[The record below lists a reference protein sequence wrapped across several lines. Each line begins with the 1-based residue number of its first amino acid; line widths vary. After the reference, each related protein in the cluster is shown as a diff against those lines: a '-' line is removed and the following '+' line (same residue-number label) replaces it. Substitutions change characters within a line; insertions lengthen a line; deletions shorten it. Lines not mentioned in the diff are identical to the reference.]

1 MQWVPGPYDGDVQ
14 QGAASGQSYRNAPRR
29 DARLPSRSLGR
40 LLRMRSSLLLV
51 VLALPLPVLAAQTPR
66 TARTSATTALPPF
79 SGTWVLNSARSK
91 VVERANGESRAVI
104 QYDGKTWHYI
114 HTHQAEESEKPDAWQ
129 TTLVVDSP
137 TPHVVQGEDITFRS
151 RIQRIGNAMLLTE
164 TGVTLNGQKTSN
176 TVRYTLEDG
185 GKTLVETETALG
197 PLGKQVNVYV
207 LEREG
212 AVPADD
218 KKND

>member
-1 MQWVPGPYDGDVQ
+1 MQ
-14 QGAASGQSYRNAPRR
+14 
-29 DARLPSRSLGR
+29 RS
-40 LLRMRSSLLLV
+40 
-51 VLALPLPVLAAQTPR
+51 
-66 TARTSATTALPPF
+66 
-79 SGTWVLNSARSK
+79 
-91 VVERANGESRAVI
+91 NGENRAII

-114 HTHQAEESEKPDAWQ
+114 HTHQAEDEEKPDAWQ

-164 TGVTLNGQKTSN
+164 TGITLNGQKTAN

-185 GKTLVETETALG
+185 GKTLVETETAVG
-197 PLGKQVNVYV
+197 PLGKQLNIYV

-212 AVPADD
+212 PEPEAATKKD
-218 KKND
+218 KKED

>member
-1 MQWVPGPYDGDVQ
+1 MRASVLFLVLLSLAQA
-14 QGAASGQSYRNAPRR
+14 GAQPATRA
-29 DARLPSRSLGR
+29 AHAAAATLP
-40 LLRMRSSLLLV
+40 
-51 VLALPLPVLAAQTPR
+51 AFT
-66 TARTSATTALPPF
+66 
-79 SGTWVLNSARSK
+79 GTWVLNPGRSK
-91 VVERANGESRAVI
+91 VVQRTTGESRAVI

-114 HTHQAEESEKPDAWQ
+114 HTHQAEPDDKPDAWQ

-151 RIQRIGNAMLLTE
+151 RIQRAGSAMLLTE
-164 TGVTLNGQKTSN
+164 TGLTMNGQKTSN

-185 GKTLVETETALG
+185 GKTLVETETAIG

-212 AVPADD
+212 AAPEPEKPA
-218 KKND
+218 N